1 VTAVA
6 ETADPADAP
15 GLAALTEEVRALV
28 LAAGTTDLD
37 DAELGEVADLVAVL
51 RARLE
56 ARVRDRVVRAPFD
69 GPGRAKETGQA
80 YRLAAFNPFGIPLV
94 IRFDQDGDGATA
106 ELRADA
112 RHEGPRDHLHGGV
125 SSWLMDCMLGILVQ
139 ARGRRG
145 VTATLDVRYLRRT
158 PLDVPLRVRSRVT
171 RVDGRK
177 VWAEG
182 WIEADGERTVVA
194 EGLFIEVAADAR

>member
-1 VTAVA
+1 MTAVV
-6 ETADPADAP
+6 ESADPADVP
-15 GLAALTEEVRALV
+15 GLAALTDEVRALV
-28 LAAGTTDLD
+28 LAAGTTDVD
-37 DAELGEVADLVAVL
+37 DAELGDVAELVAEL

-56 ARVRDRVVRAPFD
+56 ARSRTRMVRAPFD
-69 GPGRAKETGQA
+69 GPGKAREAREP
-80 YRLAAFNPFGIPLV
+80 YRLSAFNPFGVPLV
-94 IRFDQDGDGATA
+94 ITFDEDGGGATA
-106 ELRADA
+106 ELQADA

-145 VTATLDVRYLRRT
+145 VTAKLDLRYLRRT
-158 PLDVPLRVRSRVT
+158 PLDAPLRLGSRIT
-171 RVDGRK
+171 RTDGRK

-194 EGLFIEVAADAR
+194 EGLFIEVGADVR